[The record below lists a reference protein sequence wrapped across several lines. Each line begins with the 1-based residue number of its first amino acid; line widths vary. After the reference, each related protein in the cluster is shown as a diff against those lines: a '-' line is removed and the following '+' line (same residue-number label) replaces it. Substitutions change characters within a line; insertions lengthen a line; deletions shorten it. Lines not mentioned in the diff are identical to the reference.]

1 MKDAKPYNLGMIYT
15 FFTVAGNLTCKVC
28 NSSTNISKRTN
39 CLFAACHT
47 VYLLATDPAAVLLRE
62 REECEMTS
70 LRDEG
75 RRKKNKRAALTFTLQ

>member
-1 MKDAKPYNLGMIYT
+1 MKDAKPYNLCMIYT

-39 CLFAACHT
+39 CLFAACRT
-47 VYLLATDPAAVLLRE
+47 VYLLATDPAAVLPRE

-75 RRKKNKRAALTFTLQ
+75 RKTKEQPLPSHYSM